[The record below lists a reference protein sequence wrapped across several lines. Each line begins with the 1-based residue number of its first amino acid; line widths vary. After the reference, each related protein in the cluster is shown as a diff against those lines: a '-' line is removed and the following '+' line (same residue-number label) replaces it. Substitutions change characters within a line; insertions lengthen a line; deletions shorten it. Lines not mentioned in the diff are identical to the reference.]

1 MTIMVLVRNWW
12 MMAIRGGLAV
22 LFGMSILLWPNR
34 SLSAVVLL
42 FGAYA
47 VLDGIWAIA
56 TATRA
61 SEHLLD
67 AWPVGLEGLVSVVLG
82 LVALV
87 WPFIS
92 RELIYLIA
100 AWGVVTGVLEI
111 LAALRLPS
119 ETAGHWLLGTGGVCS
134 LSLAV
139 FVLILPH
146 ADIGPV
152 ATTLGTYALLF
163 GVLVFLAAC
172 RFRQGHGAMR
182 ARAAGA

>member
-1 MTIMVLVRNWW
+1 MTIMVLARNWW

-22 LFGMSILLWPNR
+22 LFGTSILLWTNQ
-34 SLSAVVLL
+34 SLSTVVLL
-42 FGAYA
+42 FGTYA
-47 VLDGIWAIA
+47 LLDGIWAIA

-61 SEHLLD
+61 SEHPLE
-67 AWPVGLEGLVSVVLG
+67 AWPVGLEGIVSVVLG

-100 AWGVVTGVLEI
+100 GWGVVTGVLEI
-111 LAALRLPS
+111 VAALRLPR
-119 ETAGHWLLGTGGVCS
+119 ETTGHWLLGTGGVCS

-146 ADIGPV
+146 ADIRPV
-152 ATTLGTYALLF
+152 ATTLGTYAILF
-163 GVLVFLAAC
+163 GVLVGLAAC
-172 RFRQGHGAMR
+172 RFRQGHGAMW